1 MPIILAIWKAE
12 IRRIKVPGQPRKTVH
27 ETPISKITRAK
38 WTGGMAQAVEH
49 LLCEF
54 KAQLHQKEK
63 TFPLSKESF
72 PKSWFPQLT
81 KLSRLPQSLNHLT
94 SL

>member
-1 MPIILAIWKAE
+1 
-12 IRRIKVPGQPRKTVH
+12 
-27 ETPISKITRAK
+27 
-38 WTGGMAQAVEH
+38 MAQAVEH